1 MFEDDLEPGDSHRVR
16 AALGW
21 LELGNAKEAR
31 AELSDLS
38 EAAKIHPDVLEIL
51 WAICSEAKD
60 WEEALSWADALVENH
75 PERSSGW
82 IHRAYSLRRVKKG
95 GLEMAWSVLVEAA
108 KIFPEEPI
116 IAYNLSCYA
125 AQFGR
130 LSDAWDWFG
139 KALGAADD
147 VESIKNMALGDDDL
161 KSLWG
166 RIQSL

>member
-82 IHRAYSLRRVKKG
+82 IRPHNDFRSASSRAMFLIAST
-95 GLEMAWSVLVEAA
+95 SSAA
-108 KIFPEEPI
+108 PNAF
-116 IAYNLSCYA
+116 
-125 AQFGR
+125 
-130 LSDAWDWFG
+130 
-139 KALGAADD
+139 
-147 VESIKNMALGDDDL
+147 
-161 KSLWG
+161 
-166 RIQSL
+166 